1 MFLLQWAKFYV
12 VTFPK
17 NVLKRKIY
25 LVKWLNGAFSGH
37 LGPKKLLIVPKKH
50 ACKQG
55 VYTVTILRGLRPR
68 WGDCLE

>member
-37 LGPKKLLIVPKKH
+37 LGPKKLLIVPKNR
-50 ACKQG
+50 ARKQG
-55 VYTVTILRGLRPR
+55 VNVAGLRPAGG
-68 WGDCLE
+68 GDCLE